1 MPSEYPKISAL
12 VITYN
17 EIGYIEACLNS
28 LSFADEIIVVDSY
41 STDGTYEYLRNREDV
56 TVIQNPFKNFMAQKS
71 FAMSKANHDWIL
83 FLDADEVIP
92 AALKREIQE
101 TLQKDPKTVAF
112 KFRRQFMFKTN
123 KLRFSG
129 WQTDKNYRLFR
140 KSKVRFT
147 PSRIVHETLEIDGAV
162 RCLREKL
169 LHYSYKNYEDYRAKM
184 IHYGTLKAIQEYPC
198 NTVLKG
204 YKYAVAP
211 LWKFAYN
218 FFIRL
223 GFLDGING
231 LIICYLDS
239 LTYIVRLKEFKRLE
253 REAHRPAIARYS
265 PAKG

>member
-17 EIGYIEACLNS
+17 EMGYIEECLNS

-41 STDGTYEYLRNREDV
+41 STDGTYEYLCDRQDV

-71 FAMSKANHDWIL
+71 FAMNKANYDWIL

-92 AALKREIQE
+92 TALKQEIRK
-101 TLQKDPKTVAF
+101 TLLKDHKTVAF
-112 KFRRQFMFKTN
+112 KFRRQFMFKES

-147 PSRIVHETLEIDGAV
+147 PARIVHETLEIDGTV
-162 RCLREKL
+162 RCMREKL

-184 IHYGTLKAIQEYPC
+184 IHYGTLKAIQEFPR
-198 NTVLKG
+198 NTAFKWI
-204 YKYAVAP
+204 KYAIAP
-211 LWKFAYN
+211 VWKFAYN
-218 FFIRL
+218 YLARF
-223 GFLDGING
+223 GFLDGVNG

-239 LTYIVRLKEFKRLE
+239 LTYIVRFKEYKRLE
-253 REAHRPAIARYS
+253 RETQRPAMARYS